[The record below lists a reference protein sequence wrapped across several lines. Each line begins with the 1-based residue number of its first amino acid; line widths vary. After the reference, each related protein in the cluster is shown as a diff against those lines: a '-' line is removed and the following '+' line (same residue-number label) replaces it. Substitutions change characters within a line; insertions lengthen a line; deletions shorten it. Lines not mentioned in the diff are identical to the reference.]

1 MSKRVLITGA
11 ASGIGAASAEQMRSE
26 GAQVVGLDLTAP
38 EDWIIECDVTDQA
51 SVDRAI
57 AQAIERLGGLDVLVN
72 NAGVG
77 FPQSAGKAPDE
88 QAMKVFEVNLIGPW
102 RVTSAAIDALR
113 SADGRGRVVNVSSGL
128 AFLTVPFATA
138 YTMTK
143 RGIVGYS
150 DSLRL
155 EHGDAIDV
163 TTVYPGYIKT
173 PIHEPSEADGFGLDG
188 VVPEEPLSNAAAT
201 VTRAA
206 LGRPLRDIATSRRG
220 DVQFRLL
227 RLAPRRA
234 IDRGTRVA
242 LRRLVKQG
250 KFSRSRMAREF
261 VARLSV

>member
-1 MSKRVLITGA
+1 
-11 ASGIGAASAEQMRSE
+11 
-26 GAQVVGLDLTAP
+26 
-38 EDWIIECDVTDQA
+38 
-51 SVDRAI
+51 
-57 AQAIERLGGLDVLVN
+57 
-72 NAGVG
+72 
-77 FPQSAGKAPDE
+77 
-88 QAMKVFEVNLIGPW
+88 
-102 RVTSAAIDALR
+102 
-113 SADGRGRVVNVSSGL
+113 
-128 AFLTVPFATA
+128 
-138 YTMTK
+138 MTK

-173 PIHEPSEADGFGLDG
+173 PIHDPSEADGFGLDG

-234 IDRGTRVA
+234 IDRGTRLA